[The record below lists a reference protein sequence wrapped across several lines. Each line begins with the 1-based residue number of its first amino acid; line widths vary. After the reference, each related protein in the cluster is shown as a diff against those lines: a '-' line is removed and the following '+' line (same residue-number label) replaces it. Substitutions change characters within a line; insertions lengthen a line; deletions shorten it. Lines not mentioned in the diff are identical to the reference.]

1 MPEHSVNNQDAVNS
15 TLGSSITEHGVK
27 PATQKVAALYHFTR
41 LDTFESRREPLLNLC
56 IEEGLKGTLLLA
68 HEGINGTVAGPD
80 AGIDRL
86 IAYLNDWPEI
96 NGLDVK
102 YSRSSGRG
110 FLRMKVRLKKE
121 IVTMGKADIDPLK
134 DVGTYVEPQ
143 DWNDLIARQDV
154 MVIDTRNT
162 YETRIGKFERAVD
175 PETRTFRAFP
185 EWADKL
191 KADPDRPKAVAMYCT
206 GGIRC
211 EKASA
216 YMKQIGFEE
225 VYHLKG
231 GILKY
236 LEEIPEEKTMWE
248 GDCFVFD
255 ERVSLKHGLVEG
267 DYDICFACKDPLS
280 EADRNE
286 PGFEEGVSCHRCINT
301 YSEDQKEKF
310 RQRQRQIGIA
320 AARGEAHLG
329 QETTSS
335 KRSKK

>member
-1 MPEHSVNNQDAVNS
+1 MPSNHHHNNNDHIKEYISEKQ
-15 TLGSSITEHGVK
+15 T
-27 PATQKVAALYHFTR
+27 VAALYHFTR
-41 LDTFESRREPLLNLC
+41 IDDPEKRRQPLLDLC
-56 IEEGLKGTLLLA
+56 LTHGIRGTLLLA
-68 HEGINGTVAGPD
+68 HEGINGTVAGAQD
-80 AGIDRL
+80 SIAILIDHL
-86 IAYLNDWPEI
+86 QSWPEI

-102 YSRSSGRG
+102 YSTATGRG
-110 FLRMKVRLKKE
+110 FLRMKVRLKQE
-121 IVTMGKADIDPLK
+121 IVTMGKPDIDPL
-134 DVGTYVEPQ
+134 DTVGTYVEPK

-162 YETRIGKFERAVD
+162 YETRIGKFDRAVD

-185 EWADKL
+185 DWADAL
-191 KADPDRPKAVAMYCT
+191 KADPDHPKAVAMYCT

-216 YMKQIGFEE
+216 YMKQIGFDE

-236 LEEIPEEKTMWE
+236 LEEIPEENSMWQ

-280 EADRNE
+280 EEDRTM
-286 PGFEEGVSCHRCINT
+286 PGFEEGVSCHRCIDT
-301 YSEDQKEKF
+301 YSAAQKEKF
-310 RQRQRQIGIA
+310 RERQRQISLA
-320 AARGEAHLG
+320 ASRGEDHLG
-329 QETTSS
+329 QDTVSS
-335 KRSKK
+335 QRRRNKSPS